1 MLSHLNGQNHKLNVA
16 VSRDGRNQYLRGS
29 ALRRFAVDHSQN
41 KEKLSKLIKT
51 IRSDDAFPWPAGK
64 NPRGR
69 ERGGSG
75 EMEVEDRRGR
85 KRPLRDQSEEKR
97 GFGAETKVVVKLPY
111 PDKVEKPQTKE
122 EAEEMVEMG
131 RRLFNL
137 VLGSDFTK
145 LDQKQK
151 DNLTNVMERMVGPR
165 P

>member
-1 MLSHLNGQNHKLNVA
+1 MLSHLNGRNHKLKVA
-16 VSRDGRNQYLRGS
+16 VSLDRHNQYLRGD
-29 ALRRFAVDHSQN
+29 ALRRFAVKHSQN
-41 KEKLSKLIKT
+41 REKLSKLIKT
-51 IRSDDAFPWPAGK
+51 IQSDDAFPWPAGK

-69 ERGGSG
+69 ERGGTG

-85 KRPLRDQSEEKR
+85 KRPMRDQSEEKR

-111 PDKVEKPQTKE
+111 PDKVEKPRTKE

-151 DNLTNVMERMVGPR
+151 ENLTNVMERMVGPR